1 MYILHVQHWMLA
13 KTEICWEE
21 NGVLKLTPNRGTS
34 EEGRHLYH
42 HHLGVLKV
50 KRTNYNVTMSCK
62 CTTTFVDHFHCSQ
75 TVEQGNPKL
84 TCLWQQHIQIRFFLN
99 ILFDTTWPSKTNWHA
114 TENPN
119 TARFK
124 NRPKLFPLQE
134 QICITTRPVMKFT
147 FLSAATCSDHNSLI
161 SIHTCMW
168 VLSDFAN
175 CAFSLSSS
183 DPDTFFRWVCQ
194 VQTANKPTR
203 GPNMKARTKLIQKQV
218 LGCQSPKLL
227 QTIRTPQ
234 AISWICRIKK
244 PKEWLPCLM
253 SISQSHAKAQPQSK
267 RLAVMSPSTCRV
279 FVYLFL
285 LLFSIFFFFSSHFFL
300 FVLSFPAKSVLI
312 IITTSDT
319 TP

>member
-1 MYILHVQHWMLA
+1 
-13 KTEICWEE
+13 
-21 NGVLKLTPNRGTS
+21 
-34 EEGRHLYH
+34 
-42 HHLGVLKV
+42 
-50 KRTNYNVTMSCK
+50 
-62 CTTTFVDHFHCSQ
+62 
-75 TVEQGNPKL
+75 
-84 TCLWQQHIQIRFFLN
+84 
-99 ILFDTTWPSKTNWHA
+99 
-114 TENPN
+114 
-119 TARFK
+119 
-124 NRPKLFPLQE
+124 
-134 QICITTRPVMKFT
+134 MKFP

-234 AISWICRIKK
+234 AICRIKK
-244 PKEWLPCLM
+244 PKEWLLCLM
-253 SISQSHAKAQPQSK
+253 SISQSHTKAQPQSK
-267 RLAVMSPSTCRV
+267 RLAVMSPSACRV

-285 LLFSIFFFFSSHFFL
+285 LLFSIFFFFLHIFSFL
-300 FVLSFPAKSVLI
+300 FFHSQLNLYWS
-312 IITTSDT
+312 
-319 TP
+319 